1 MVSSSLQP
9 YSQVMASLQLAP
21 VAQRGG
27 RPPAIPIRL
36 YVRQGVG
43 GERPAAWLCVL
54 PLPLQKHQAA
64 APASCPFRGHMS
76 AVCCVLLAAAGYLSS
91 YEDISVTS
99 RPVEALA
106 ADGSAVTLRQALLP
120 LLAECVTGSRGAD
133 STAASL
139 TVPATLLAA
148 SSGSTTLVGNDRGS
162 LEAATASS
170 DAKPAAEPEVGAAL
184 VEAGSGAAES
194 GDASSPARDSTSN
207 AAGHDETG
215 VGGATE
221 STCLLEASVAQRRL
235 LVAGTTPPLDAPLAW
250 LHAQLHAPDFFLYI
264 VLHAGR

>member
-1 MVSSSLQP
+1 
-9 YSQVMASLQLAP
+9 
-21 VAQRGG
+21 
-27 RPPAIPIRL
+27 
-36 YVRQGVG
+36 
-43 GERPAAWLCVL
+43 
-54 PLPLQKHQAA
+54 
-64 APASCPFRGHMS
+64 MS

-133 STAASL
+133 STPASL

-148 SSGSTTLVGNDRGS
+148 SSGSTALVGNDRGS